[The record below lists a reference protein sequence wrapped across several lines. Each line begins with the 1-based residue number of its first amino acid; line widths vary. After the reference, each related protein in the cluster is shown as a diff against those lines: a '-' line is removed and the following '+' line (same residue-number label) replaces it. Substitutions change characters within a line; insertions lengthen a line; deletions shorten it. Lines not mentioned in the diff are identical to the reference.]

1 MLRLGENRQKDD
13 VSFLCREKNFRS
25 YSLRLHG
32 CLDFIGQQKDEEEDG
47 GELEI
52 SKTFRE
58 AGAFLA
64 WLKSPT

>member
-1 MLRLGENRQKDD
+1 MLRLGENSRQKD

-32 CLDFIGQQKDEEEDG
+32 CLDFIGQQKDDKDE

-52 SKTFRE
+52 SKTF
-58 AGAFLA
+58 AVAFLA
-64 WLKSPT
+64 WQTSTTTK

>member
-32 CLDFIGQQKDEEEDG
+32 CLDFIGQQKDEEDR

-52 SKTFRE
+52 SKTFRKAE
-58 AGAFLA
+58 AFLA
-64 WLKSPT
+64 RISSAT

>member
-32 CLDFIGQQKDEEEDG
+32 CLDFIGQQKDEEDG
-47 GELEI
+47 RELEI
-52 SKTFRE
+52 SKTFRKAE
-58 AGAFLA
+58 AFLA
-64 WLKSPT
+64 RISSAT

>member
-32 CLDFIGQQKDEEEDG
+32 CLDFIGQQKDEEDG

-52 SKTFRE
+52 SKTFIE
-58 AGAFLA
+58 AEAFLPR
-64 WLKSPT
+64 LKSAT

>member
-1 MLRLGENRQKDD
+1 MLRLGENRQKD

-52 SKTFRE
+52 SKTFRKAE
-58 AGAFLA
+58 AFLA
-64 WLKSPT
+64 WLKSAT